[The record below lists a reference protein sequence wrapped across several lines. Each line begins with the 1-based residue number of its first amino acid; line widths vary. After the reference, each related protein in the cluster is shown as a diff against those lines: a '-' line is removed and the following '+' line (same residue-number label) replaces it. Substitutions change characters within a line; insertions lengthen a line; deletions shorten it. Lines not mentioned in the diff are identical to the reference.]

1 MSKLNTRMSA
11 EIANIVERKFKGFL
25 TVNKYDTFREARTV
39 TGEFLR
45 YRDVRDEIDNI
56 IFDIA
61 DKLELDLE
69 KSFVR
74 NVDGKVYVEYIPYEH
89 EVADDDSDICDETEI
104 IESVP
109 DNSEPGDD
117 IYYTRIDSQGRI
129 YIPLNIRKIFNINK
143 CYLCVLRDYDRCKII
158 LNTEANY
165 NSVINLRDHAQIS
178 VANPLNLSEGDKVRI
193 RDAKDGTVIIDP
205 A

>member
-1 MSKLNTRMSA
+1 MSKLSTRMSN
-11 EIANIVERKFKGFL
+11 EIANVVERKFQGFL
-25 TVNKYDTFREARTV
+25 NVNKYDLFKEARTA
-39 TGEFLR
+39 TGEFVR

-56 IFDIA
+56 IFNVA

-69 KSFVR
+69 KYFVR
-74 NVDGKVYVEYIPYEH
+74 NADGKVYVEYIPYEH

-109 DNSEPGDD
+109 DNSEPGDN

-129 YIPLNIRKIFNINK
+129 YIPLNIRKIFNIDK
-143 CYLCVLRDYDRCKII
+143 YYLYVLRDYDRRKII

-165 NSVINLRDHAQIS
+165 NSVINLGDRAQIS

-193 RDAKDGTVIIDP
+193 HNAKDGTVIIDP

>member
-1 MSKLNTRMSA
+1 MSKLSTRMSN
-11 EIANIVERKFKGFL
+11 EIANVVERKFQRFL
-25 TVNKYDTFREARTV
+25 NVNKYDLFKKART
-39 TGEFLR
+39 TAGEFVH

-56 IFDIA
+56 IFNVA

-69 KSFVR
+69 KYFVR
-74 NVDGKVYVEYIPYEH
+74 NADGKVYVEYIPYEH

-104 IESVP
+104 VESVP
-109 DNSEPGDD
+109 DNSEPGDN

-129 YIPLNIRKIFNINK
+129 YIPENIRKIFNINK
-143 CYLCVLRDYDRCKII
+143 YYLYVLRDYDRRKII

-165 NSVINLRDHAQIS
+165 NSVINLGDRAQIS

-193 RDAKDGTVIIDP
+193 YDNKDGTVIIDP

>member
-1 MSKLNTRMSA
+1 MSKLSTRMSN
-11 EIANIVERKFKGFL
+11 EIANVVERKFQGFL
-25 TVNKYDTFREARTV
+25 NVNKYDLFKEARTA
-39 TGEFLR
+39 TGEFVR

-56 IFDIA
+56 IFNVA

-69 KSFVR
+69 KYFVR
-74 NVDGKVYVEYIPYEH
+74 NADGKVYVEYIPYEH

-109 DNSEPGDD
+109 DNSEPGDN

-129 YIPLNIRKIFNINK
+129 YIPENIRKIFNIDK
-143 CYLCVLRDYDRCKII
+143 CYLYVLRDYDRRKII

-165 NSVINLRDHAQIS
+165 NSVINLGDRAQIS

-193 RDAKDGTVIIDP
+193 YDAKDGTVIIDP

>member
-1 MSKLNTRMSA
+1 MSKLSTRMSN
-11 EIANIVERKFKGFL
+11 EITNVVERKFQGFL
-25 TVNKYDTFREARTV
+25 NVNKYDLFKEARTA
-39 TGEFLR
+39 TGEFVR

-56 IFDIA
+56 IFNVA

-69 KSFVR
+69 KYFVR
-74 NVDGKVYVEYIPYEH
+74 NADGKVYVEYIPYEH

-109 DNSEPGDD
+109 DNSEPGDN

-129 YIPLNIRKIFNINK
+129 YIPKNIRKIFNINK
-143 CYLCVLRDYDRCKII
+143 YYLYVLRDYDRRKII

-165 NSVINLRDHAQIS
+165 NSVINLGDRAQIS

-193 RDAKDGTVIIDP
+193 YNAKDGTVIIDP

>member
-1 MSKLNTRMSA
+1 MSKLSTRMSN
-11 EIANIVERKFKGFL
+11 EIASVVERKLQGFL
-25 TVNKYDTFREARTV
+25 NVNKYDLFKEVRTA
-39 TGEFLR
+39 TGEFVR

-56 IFDIA
+56 IFNVA
-61 DKLELDLE
+61 DKLELNLE
-69 KSFVR
+69 KYFVR
-74 NVDGKVYVEYIPYEH
+74 NADGKVYVEYIPYEH

-109 DNSEPGDD
+109 DNSEPGDN

-129 YIPLNIRKIFNINK
+129 YIPLNIRKIFNIGK
-143 CYLCVLRDYDRCKII
+143 CYLYVLRDYDRRKII

-165 NSVINLRDHAQIS
+165 NSVINLRDRAQIS

-193 RDAKDGTVIIDP
+193 YNAKDGTVIIDP